1 MFKVQHRSIDETAAI
16 YGFTF
21 VPSPGGEPLV
31 AGWLEP
37 IRRYRRPPSIG
48 RLARRRGADF
58 DAVVFD
64 DYALIGSDGI
74 GRVAF
79 IRAMCLPDGLQRRGF
94 GREVVR
100 QLAMIWSD
108 EWVLEI
114 QADASTEAGSAAFK
128 SWGFDGVNGHLF
140 LPIGGHLFSPLMAM
154 FSPQWWP
161 RISPP
166 TQVDDGG
173 SQVSGRTP
181 LPAVA

>member
-128 SWGFDGVNGHLF
+128 SWGFDGPHQPTPGLSAVVPATSTRRTDVARPTNRRTADVAEA
-140 LPIGGHLFSPLMAM
+140 PL
-154 FSPQWWP
+154 
-161 RISPP
+161 
-166 TQVDDGG
+166 VG
-173 SQVSGRTP
+173 
-181 LPAVA
+181 